1 MFIRFQMKNY
11 LVLIPARAG
20 SQRLP
25 GKNMRQLGDKP
36 LVGHSLAYAQDNGFS
51 NMVVT
56 SNDARVLEYAK
67 EVGVEVH
74 SLSPA
79 IMVKLFSTVGVK
91 VIQMD
96 RVIYGG
102 LSKKDLPRGNWRK
115 LSTKEIGFMKMIP

>member
-1 MFIRFQMKNY
+1 MADCRGY
-11 LVLIPARAG
+11 LTIIPARAG

-67 EVGVEVH
+67 EVGVLLKFLTWYRENR
-74 SLSPA
+74 LLQFLTRQP
-79 IMVKLFSTVGVK
+79 
-91 VIQMD
+91 
-96 RVIYGG
+96 
-102 LSKKDLPRGNWRK
+102 
-115 LSTKEIGFMKMIP
+115 E